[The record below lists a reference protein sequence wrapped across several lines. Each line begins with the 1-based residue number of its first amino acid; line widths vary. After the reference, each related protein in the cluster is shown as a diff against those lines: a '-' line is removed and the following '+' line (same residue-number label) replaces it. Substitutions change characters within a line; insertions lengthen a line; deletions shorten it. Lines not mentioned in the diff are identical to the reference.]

1 MEDDKDYE
9 EDDND
14 IIQVL
19 EPNDLNIQKTQ
30 SLNEKLRKVQVEAEV
45 NIEKPKRE
53 SKALNATL
61 CCGGAMQ
68 QQTRNQYQCYYIL
81 IELLLD
87 HGVPGRGNK
96 RKK

>member
-1 MEDDKDYE
+1 MEDDRDDE

-30 SLNEKLRKVQVEAEV
+30 SLNEKLRVVEVEAKV
-45 NIEKPKRE
+45 HIEKPKRE

-68 QQTRNQYQCYYIL
+68 QQTRNQYQRY
-81 IELLLD
+81 
-87 HGVPGRGNK
+87 
-96 RKK
+96 